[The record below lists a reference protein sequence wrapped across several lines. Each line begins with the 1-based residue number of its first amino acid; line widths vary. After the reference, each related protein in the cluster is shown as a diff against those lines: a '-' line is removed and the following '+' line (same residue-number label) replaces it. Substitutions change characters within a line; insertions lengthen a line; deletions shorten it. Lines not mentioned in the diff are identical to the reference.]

1 MSLGTGGTS
10 CYQQLMPAAL
20 FLLIA
25 LPAGVAGQSVDRIL
39 AAAAEREARRNCA
52 AAGKDEVV
60 VCGDPD
66 HGARYRLPLPRQK
79 LPAEAGA
86 VAGEPAQASVQDP
99 FLSGC
104 GIFRGQRR
112 CGKAEAEAYGYG
124 AGRNPVTLVGRL
136 VTKLVDPDAEIGP
149 PATIPPSERP

>member
-1 MSLGTGGTS
+1 MA
-10 CYQQLMPAAL
+10 AAL

-25 LPAGVAGQSVDRIL
+25 LPAGVAGQSVDQIL

-52 AAGKDEVV
+52 VAAKDEVV

-66 HGARYRLPLPRQK
+66 RDARYRLPLPRQT
-79 LPAEAGA
+79 LPAEVGA
-86 VAGEPAQASVQDP
+86 VTGEPAQASVQDP

-124 AGRNPVTLVGRL
+124 AGRDPVTLVGRL

-149 PATIPPSERP
+149 PVAIPPTRRTDRPK